1 MSDLQSP
8 EFVSEET
15 KAAAEAAKPET
26 ATAPQPKM
34 FAYEGFVFALPIDPV
49 TNAVTENRLLT
60 FLLAAVAAPNTH
72 DFLKAAM
79 MAVVDAQGKQFFPR
93 TEEPKA

>member
-15 KAAAEAAKPET
+15 KTAAEAAKTE
-26 ATAPQPKM
+26 TAPQAKM
-34 FAYEGFVFALPIDPV
+34 FAYDGFVFALPIDPV
-49 TNAVTENRLLT
+49 TNAVTKNRLLT
-60 FLLAAVAAPNTH
+60 FLLAAIAAPNTH